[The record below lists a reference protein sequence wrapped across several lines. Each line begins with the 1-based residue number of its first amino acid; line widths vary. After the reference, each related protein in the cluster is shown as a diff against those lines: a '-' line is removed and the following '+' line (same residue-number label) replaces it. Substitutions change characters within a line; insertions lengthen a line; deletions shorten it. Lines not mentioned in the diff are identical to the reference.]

1 MTQSGVIMTFALI
14 SLFMEALMARKSRN
28 YEIDMCNGPLTRK
41 IITYCI
47 PLALSGVLQLL
58 YNAAD
63 IIVVGRFTG
72 PTALAAV
79 GSTGS
84 LINLIVN
91 LLIGL
96 SVGASVCVANFY
108 GAGRVKDVR
117 DTVHTA
123 MLISVV
129 GGVIVGIVGMVFAK
143 TFLGWMG
150 SPDDVIDQ
158 ATLYLRIYFAGM
170 PLTMAYNF
178 AAAIFRALG
187 DTKRPLY
194 YLAVS
199 GIINVI
205 LNLVFVIVF
214 HMGVAG
220 VATATVISQ
229 AVSTTLIISCMMR
242 SHGVIHLDV
251 HELRVHGD
259 KLREIVRVGLPAG
272 LQGTIFSISNVL
284 IQSSINSFG
293 SIAIAGNSASSNL
306 EGFMYTS
313 MNSVYQA
320 ALSFAGQNMGARKYS
335 RLKKVLIN
343 CLCIVTG
350 IGMAMGAIFYLLR
363 YQLLGIYSTDAD
375 VISFGIVRLEIFC
388 LSYFTCGMMDV
399 LVGQMRG
406 MGYSIVP
413 MIVSLVGV
421 CGIRIGWIY
430 TVFRVDHS
438 LFSLYMSYPVSWIMT
453 MAVHFGSFLYVYHK
467 IKQRTDGIPDVPIP
481 KNA

>member
-1 MTQSGVIMTFALI
+1 
-14 SLFMEALMARKSRN
+14 MARKSRN

-47 PLALSGVLQLL
+47 PLALSGILQLL

-108 GAGRVKDVR
+108 GAGREKDVR
-117 DTVHTA
+117 ETVHTA
-123 MLISVV
+123 MLISVI
-129 GGVIVGIVGMVFAK
+129 GGVIVAVVGMVFAK

-178 AAAIFRALG
+178 ASAIFRALG

-199 GIINVI
+199 GLVNVI
-205 LNLVFVIVF
+205 LNLIFVIVF
-214 HMGVAG
+214 KMGVAG
-220 VATATVISQ
+220 VATATVVAQ
-229 AVSTTLIISCMMR
+229 AVSTTLIIMCMIR
-242 SHGVIHLDV
+242 SHSVIHLQRDM
-251 HELRVHGD
+251 LRIHGD
-259 KLREIVRVGLPAG
+259 KLKEIVRVGLPAG

-335 RLKKVLIN
+335 RLKKVLCN
-343 CLCIVTG
+343 CLAIVTG
-350 IGMAMGAIFYLLR
+350 IGIGMGAIMYLFR
-363 YQLLGIYSTDAD
+363 YQLLGIYSSDMD
-375 VISFGIVRLEIFC
+375 VINFGIERLELFC
-388 LSYFTCGMMDV
+388 LTYFTCGAMDV
-399 LVGQMRG
+399 MVGQMRG

-421 CGIRIGWIY
+421 CGIRIVWIF
-430 TVFRVDHS
+430 TVFKASNS
-438 LFSLYMSYPVSWIMT
+438 LLTLYMSYPVSWVVT
-453 MAVHFGSFLYVYHK
+453 LAVHFSTFLYVYRK
-467 IKQRTDGIPDVPIP
+467 VKQRTDGVPDVPTV
-481 KNA
+481 KA

>member
-1 MTQSGVIMTFALI
+1 
-14 SLFMEALMARKSRN
+14 MARKSRN

-47 PLALSGVLQLL
+47 PLALSGILQLL

-63 IIVVGRFTG
+63 IIVVGRFSG

-108 GAGRVKDVR
+108 GAGREKDVR
-117 DTVHTA
+117 ETVHTA
-123 MLISVV
+123 MLISVI
-129 GGVIVGIVGMVFAK
+129 GGVIVAVVGMVFAK

-178 AAAIFRALG
+178 ASAIFRALG

-199 GIINVI
+199 GLVNVI
-205 LNLVFVIVF
+205 LNLIFVIVF
-214 HMGVAG
+214 KMGVAG
-220 VATATVISQ
+220 VATATVVAQ
-229 AVSTTLIISCMMR
+229 AVSTTLIIMCMIR
-242 SHGVIHLDV
+242 SHSVIHLQRDM
-251 HELRVHGD
+251 LRIHGD
-259 KLREIVRVGLPAG
+259 KLKEIVRVGLPAG

-335 RLKKVLIN
+335 RLKKVLCN
-343 CLCIVTG
+343 CLAIVTG
-350 IGMAMGAIFYLLR
+350 IGIGMGAIMYLFR
-363 YQLLGIYSTDAD
+363 YQMLGIYSSDMD
-375 VISFGIVRLEIFC
+375 VINFGIERLELFC
-388 LSYFTCGMMDV
+388 LTYFTCGAMDV
-399 LVGQMRG
+399 MVGQMRG

-421 CGIRIGWIY
+421 CGIRIVWIF
-430 TVFRVDHS
+430 TVFKASNS
-438 LFSLYMSYPVSWIMT
+438 LLTLYMSYPVSWVVT
-453 MAVHFGSFLYVYHK
+453 LAVHFSTFLYVYHK
-467 IKQRTDGIPDVPIP
+467 VKQRTDGVPDVPTV
-481 KNA
+481 KA

>member
-1 MTQSGVIMTFALI
+1 
-14 SLFMEALMARKSRN
+14 MARKSRN

-47 PLALSGVLQLL
+47 PLALSGILQLL

-108 GAGRVKDVR
+108 GAGREKDVR
-117 DTVHTA
+117 ETVHTA
-123 MLISVV
+123 MLISVI
-129 GGVIVGIVGMVFAK
+129 GGVIVAVVGMVFAK

-178 AAAIFRALG
+178 ASAIFRALG

-199 GIINVI
+199 GLVNVI
-205 LNLVFVIVF
+205 LNLIFVIVF
-214 HMGVAG
+214 KMGVAG
-220 VATATVISQ
+220 VATATVVAQ
-229 AVSTTLIISCMMR
+229 AVSTTLIIMCMIR
-242 SHGVIHLDV
+242 SHSVIHLQRDM
-251 HELRVHGD
+251 LRIHGD
-259 KLREIVRVGLPAG
+259 KLKEIVRVGLPAG

-335 RLKKVLIN
+335 RLKKVLCN
-343 CLCIVTG
+343 CLAIVTG
-350 IGMAMGAIFYLLR
+350 IGIGMGAIMYLFR
-363 YQLLGIYSTDAD
+363 YQMLGIYSSDMD
-375 VISFGIVRLEIFC
+375 VINFGIERLELFC
-388 LSYFTCGMMDV
+388 LTYFTCGAMDV
-399 LVGQMRG
+399 MVGQMRG

-421 CGIRIGWIY
+421 CGIRIVWIF
-430 TVFRVDHS
+430 TVFKASNS
-438 LFSLYMSYPVSWIMT
+438 LLTLYMSYPVSWVVT
-453 MAVHFGSFLYVYHK
+453 LAVHFSTFLYVYHK
-467 IKQRTDGIPDVPIP
+467 VKQRTDGVPDVPTV
-481 KNA
+481 KA

>member
-1 MTQSGVIMTFALI
+1 
-14 SLFMEALMARKSRN
+14 MARKSRN

-47 PLALSGVLQLL
+47 PLALSGILQLL

-63 IIVVGRFTG
+63 IIVVGRFSG

-108 GAGRVKDVR
+108 GAGREKDVR
-117 DTVHTA
+117 ETVHTA
-123 MLISVV
+123 MLISVI
-129 GGVIVGIVGMVFAK
+129 GGVIVAVVGMVFAK

-178 AAAIFRALG
+178 ASAIFRALG

-199 GIINVI
+199 GLVNVI
-205 LNLVFVIVF
+205 LNLIFVIVF
-214 HMGVAG
+214 KMGVAG
-220 VATATVISQ
+220 VAIATVVAQ
-229 AVSTTLIISCMMR
+229 AVSTTLIILCMIR
-242 SHGVIHLDV
+242 SHSVIHLQRDM
-251 HELRVHGD
+251 LRIHGD
-259 KLREIVRVGLPAG
+259 KLKEIVRVGLPAG

-335 RLKKVLIN
+335 RLKKVLCN
-343 CLCIVTG
+343 CLAIVTG
-350 IGMAMGAIFYLLR
+350 IGIGMGAIMYLFR
-363 YQLLGIYSTDAD
+363 YQLLGIYSSDMD
-375 VISFGIVRLEIFC
+375 VINFGIERLELFC
-388 LSYFTCGMMDV
+388 LTYFTCGAMDV
-399 LVGQMRG
+399 MVGQMRG

-421 CGIRIGWIY
+421 CGIRIVWIF
-430 TVFRVDHS
+430 TVFKASNS
-438 LFSLYMSYPVSWIMT
+438 LLTLYMSYPVSWGVT
-453 MAVHFGSFLYVYHK
+453 LAVHFSTFLYVYHK
-467 IKQRTDGIPDVPIP
+467 VKQRTDGVPDVPTV
-481 KNA
+481 KA

>member
-1 MTQSGVIMTFALI
+1 
-14 SLFMEALMARKSRN
+14 MARKSRN

-47 PLALSGVLQLL
+47 PLALSGILQLL

-108 GAGRVKDVR
+108 GAGREKDVR
-117 DTVHTA
+117 ETVHTA
-123 MLISVV
+123 MLISVI
-129 GGVIVGIVGMVFAK
+129 GGVIVSVVGMVFAK

-178 AAAIFRALG
+178 ASAIFRALG

-199 GIINVI
+199 GLVNVI
-205 LNLVFVIVF
+205 LNLIFVIVF
-214 HMGVAG
+214 KMGVAG
-220 VATATVISQ
+220 VAIATVVAQ
-229 AVSTTLIISCMMR
+229 AVSTTLIILCMIR
-242 SHGVIHLDV
+242 SHSVIHLQRDM
-251 HELRVHGD
+251 LRIHGD
-259 KLREIVRVGLPAG
+259 KLKEIVRVGLPAG

-335 RLKKVLIN
+335 RLKKVLCN
-343 CLCIVTG
+343 CLAIVTG
-350 IGMAMGAIFYLLR
+350 IGIGMGAIMYLFR
-363 YQLLGIYSTDAD
+363 YQLLGIYSSDMD
-375 VISFGIVRLEIFC
+375 VINFGIERLELFC
-388 LSYFTCGMMDV
+388 LTYFPCGAMDV
-399 LVGQMRG
+399 MVGQMRG

-421 CGIRIGWIY
+421 CGIRIVWIF
-430 TVFRVDHS
+430 TVFKASNS
-438 LFSLYMSYPVSWIMT
+438 LLTLYMSYPVSWVVT
-453 MAVHFGSFLYVYHK
+453 LAVHFSTFLYVYHK
-467 IKQRTDGIPDVPIP
+467 VKQRTDGVPDVPTV
-481 KNA
+481 KA

>member
-1 MTQSGVIMTFALI
+1 
-14 SLFMEALMARKSRN
+14 MARKSRN

-47 PLALSGVLQLL
+47 PLALSGILQLL

-108 GAGRVKDVR
+108 GAGREKDVR
-117 DTVHTA
+117 ETVHTA
-123 MLISVV
+123 MLISVI
-129 GGVIVGIVGMVFAK
+129 GGVIVAAVGMVFAK

-178 AAAIFRALG
+178 ASAIFRALG

-199 GIINVI
+199 GLVNVI
-205 LNLVFVIVF
+205 LNLIFVIVF
-214 HMGVAG
+214 KMGVAG
-220 VATATVISQ
+220 VAIATVVAQ
-229 AVSTTLIISCMMR
+229 AVSTTLIILCMIR
-242 SHGVIHLDV
+242 SHSVIHLQRDM
-251 HELRVHGD
+251 LRIHGD
-259 KLREIVRVGLPAG
+259 KLKEIVRVGLPAG

-335 RLKKVLIN
+335 RLKKVLCN
-343 CLCIVTG
+343 CLAIVTG
-350 IGMAMGAIFYLLR
+350 IGIGMGAIMYLFR
-363 YQLLGIYSTDAD
+363 YQLLGIYSSDMD
-375 VISFGIVRLEIFC
+375 VINFGIERLELFC
-388 LSYFTCGMMDV
+388 LTYFTCGAMDV
-399 LVGQMRG
+399 MVGQMRG

-421 CGIRIGWIY
+421 CGIRIVWIF
-430 TVFRVDHS
+430 TVFKASNS
-438 LFSLYMSYPVSWIMT
+438 LLTLYMSYPVSWVVT
-453 MAVHFGSFLYVYHK
+453 LAVHFGTFLYVYHK
-467 IKQRTDGIPDVPIP
+467 VKQRTDGVPDVPTV
-481 KNA
+481 KA

>member
-1 MTQSGVIMTFALI
+1 
-14 SLFMEALMARKSRN
+14 MARKSRN

-47 PLALSGVLQLL
+47 PLALSGILQLL

-63 IIVVGRFTG
+63 IIVVGRFSG

-108 GAGRVKDVR
+108 GAGREKDVR
-117 DTVHTA
+117 ETVHTA
-123 MLISVV
+123 MLISVI
-129 GGVIVGIVGMVFAK
+129 GGVIVAVVGMVFAK

-178 AAAIFRALG
+178 ASAIFRALG

-199 GIINVI
+199 GLVNVI
-205 LNLVFVIVF
+205 LNLIFVIVF
-214 HMGVAG
+214 KMGVAG
-220 VATATVISQ
+220 VATATVVAQ
-229 AVSTTLIISCMMR
+229 AVSTTLIILCMIR
-242 SHGVIHLDV
+242 SHSVIHLQRDM
-251 HELRVHGD
+251 LRIHGD
-259 KLREIVRVGLPAG
+259 KLKEIVRVGLPAG

-335 RLKKVLIN
+335 RLKKVLCN
-343 CLCIVTG
+343 CLAIVTG
-350 IGMAMGAIFYLLR
+350 IGIGMGAIMYLFR
-363 YQLLGIYSTDAD
+363 YQLLGIYSSDMD
-375 VISFGIVRLEIFC
+375 VINFGIERLELFC
-388 LSYFTCGMMDV
+388 LTYFTCGAMDV
-399 LVGQMRG
+399 MVGQMRG

-421 CGIRIGWIY
+421 CGIRIVWIF
-430 TVFRVDHS
+430 TVFKASNS
-438 LFSLYMSYPVSWIMT
+438 LLTLYMSYPVSWVVT
-453 MAVHFGSFLYVYHK
+453 LAVHFSTFLYVYHK
-467 IKQRTDGIPDVPIP
+467 VKQRTDGVPDVPTV
-481 KNA
+481 KA

>member
-1 MTQSGVIMTFALI
+1 
-14 SLFMEALMARKSRN
+14 MARKSRN

-47 PLALSGVLQLL
+47 PLALSGILQLL

-63 IIVVGRFTG
+63 IIVVGRFSG

-108 GAGRVKDVR
+108 GAGREKDVR
-117 DTVHTA
+117 ETVHTA
-123 MLISVV
+123 MLISVI
-129 GGVIVGIVGMVFAK
+129 GGVIVAVVGMVFAK

-178 AAAIFRALG
+178 ASAIFRALG

-199 GIINVI
+199 GLVNVI
-205 LNLVFVIVF
+205 LNLIFVIVF
-214 HMGVAG
+214 KMGVAG
-220 VATATVISQ
+220 VATATVVAQ
-229 AVSTTLIISCMMR
+229 AVSTTLIILCMIR
-242 SHGVIHLDV
+242 SHSVIHLQRDM
-251 HELRVHGD
+251 LRIHGD
-259 KLREIVRVGLPAG
+259 KLKEIVRVGLPAG

-335 RLKKVLIN
+335 RLKKVLCN
-343 CLCIVTG
+343 CLAIVTG
-350 IGMAMGAIFYLLR
+350 IGIGMGAIMYLFR
-363 YQLLGIYSTDAD
+363 YQMLGIYSSDMD
-375 VISFGIVRLEIFC
+375 VINFGIERLELFC
-388 LSYFTCGMMDV
+388 LTYFTCGAMDV
-399 LVGQMRG
+399 MVGQMRG

-421 CGIRIGWIY
+421 CGIRIVWIF
-430 TVFRVDHS
+430 TVFKASNS
-438 LFSLYMSYPVSWIMT
+438 LLTLYMSYPVSWVVT
-453 MAVHFGSFLYVYHK
+453 LAVHFSTFLYVYHK
-467 IKQRTDGIPDVPIP
+467 VKQRTDGVPDVPTV
-481 KNA
+481 KA

>member
-1 MTQSGVIMTFALI
+1 
-14 SLFMEALMARKSRN
+14 MARKSRN

-47 PLALSGVLQLL
+47 PLALSGILQLL

-63 IIVVGRFTG
+63 IIVVGRFSG

-108 GAGRVKDVR
+108 GAGREKDVR
-117 DTVHTA
+117 ETVHTA
-123 MLISVV
+123 MLISVI
-129 GGVIVGIVGMVFAK
+129 GGVIVAVVGMVFAK

-178 AAAIFRALG
+178 ASAIFRALG

-199 GIINVI
+199 GLVNVI
-205 LNLVFVIVF
+205 LNLIFVIVF
-214 HMGVAG
+214 KMGVAG
-220 VATATVISQ
+220 VATATVVAQ
-229 AVSTTLIISCMMR
+229 AVSTTLIILCMIR
-242 SHGVIHLDV
+242 SHSVIHLQRDM
-251 HELRVHGD
+251 LRIHGD
-259 KLREIVRVGLPAG
+259 KLKEIVRVGLPAG

-335 RLKKVLIN
+335 RLKKVLCN
-343 CLCIVTG
+343 CLAIVTG
-350 IGMAMGAIFYLLR
+350 IGIGMGAITYLFR
-363 YQLLGIYSTDAD
+363 YQLLGIYSSDMD
-375 VISFGIVRLEIFC
+375 VINFGIERLELFC
-388 LSYFTCGMMDV
+388 LTYFTCGAMDV
-399 LVGQMRG
+399 MVGQMRG

-421 CGIRIGWIY
+421 CGIRIVWIF
-430 TVFRVDHS
+430 TVFKASNS
-438 LFSLYMSYPVSWIMT
+438 LLTLYMSYPVSWVVT
-453 MAVHFGSFLYVYHK
+453 LAVHFSTFLYVYHK
-467 IKQRTDGIPDVPIP
+467 VKQRTDGVPDVPTV
-481 KNA
+481 KA

>member
-1 MTQSGVIMTFALI
+1 
-14 SLFMEALMARKSRN
+14 MAIKSKN
-28 YEIDMCNGPLTRK
+28 YEMDMCNGPLMRK
-41 IITYCI
+41 IISYCV
-47 PLALSGVLQLL
+47 PLALSGILQLL

-63 IIVVGRFTG
+63 IIVVGRFSG

-79 GSTGS
+79 GSTGA

-96 SVGASVCVANFY
+96 SVGASVCVANDY
-108 GAGRVKDVR
+108 GAGKLSDVR
-117 DTVHTA
+117 ETVHTA

-129 GGVIVGIVGMVFAK
+129 GGVLVSVVGIVFAR

-170 PLTMAYNF
+170 PLNMAYNF
-178 AAAIFRALG
+178 AAAILRALG
-187 DTKRPLY
+187 DTRRPLY
-194 YLAVS
+194 YLTISGAV
-199 GIINVI
+199 NVL

-220 VATATVISQ
+220 VATATVASQ
-229 AVSTTLIISCMMR
+229 LVSTALIVTCMIR
-242 SHGVIHLDV
+242 SHGAIHLEPR
-251 HELRVHGD
+251 ELRVHGD
-259 KLREIVRVGLPAG
+259 KLLRIVRVGLPAG

-306 EGFMYTS
+306 EGFMYTA

-320 ALSFAGQNMGARKYS
+320 ALSFAGQNMGARKYT
-335 RLKKVLIN
+335 RLKKVLTS
-343 CLCIVTG
+343 CLLIVTV
-350 IGMAMGAIFYLLR
+350 IGMGMGLIVYLLR
-363 YQLLGIYSTDAD
+363 YPLLGVYSTEPD
-375 VISFGIVRLEIFC
+375 VVSYGIVRLELFC
-388 LSYFTCGMMDV
+388 LTYFTCGMMDV

-406 MGYSIVP
+406 MGYSVMP

-430 TVFRVDHS
+430 TIFQYEHT
-438 LFSLYMSYPVSWIMT
+438 LMSLYLSYPVSWVST
-453 MAVHFGSFLYVYHK
+453 GAVHFASFLYVYSK
-467 IKQRTDGIPDVPIP
+467 IKRRTDGVPDL
-481 KNA
+481 AQ

>member
-1 MTQSGVIMTFALI
+1 
-14 SLFMEALMARKSRN
+14 MARKSRN

-47 PLALSGVLQLL
+47 PLALSGILQLL

-108 GAGRVKDVR
+108 GAGREKDVR
-117 DTVHTA
+117 ETVHTA
-123 MLISVV
+123 MLISVI
-129 GGVIVGIVGMVFAK
+129 GGVIVSVVGMVFAK

-178 AAAIFRALG
+178 ASAIFRALG

-199 GIINVI
+199 GLVNVI
-205 LNLVFVIVF
+205 LNLIFVIVF
-214 HMGVAG
+214 KMGVAG
-220 VATATVISQ
+220 VAIATVVAQ
-229 AVSTTLIISCMMR
+229 AVSTTLIIMCMIR
-242 SHGVIHLDV
+242 SHSVIHLQRDM
-251 HELRVHGD
+251 LRIHGD
-259 KLREIVRVGLPAG
+259 KLKEIVRVGLPAG

-335 RLKKVLIN
+335 RLKKVLCN
-343 CLCIVTG
+343 CLAIVTG
-350 IGMAMGAIFYLLR
+350 IGIGMGAIMYLFR
-363 YQLLGIYSTDAD
+363 YQLLGIYSSDMD
-375 VISFGIVRLEIFC
+375 VINFGIERLELFC
-388 LSYFTCGMMDV
+388 LTYFTCGAMDV
-399 LVGQMRG
+399 MVGQMRG

-421 CGIRIGWIY
+421 CGIRIVWIF
-430 TVFRVDHS
+430 TVFKASNS
-438 LFSLYMSYPVSWIMT
+438 LLTLYMSYPVSWVVT
-453 MAVHFGSFLYVYHK
+453 LAVHFGTFLYVYRK
-467 IKQRTDGIPDVPIP
+467 VKQRTDGVPDVPTV
-481 KNA
+481 KA

>member
-1 MTQSGVIMTFALI
+1 
-14 SLFMEALMARKSRN
+14 MARKSRN

-47 PLALSGVLQLL
+47 PLALSGILQLL

-108 GAGRVKDVR
+108 GAGREKDVR
-117 DTVHTA
+117 ETVHTA
-123 MLISVV
+123 MLISVI
-129 GGVIVGIVGMVFAK
+129 GGVIVAAVGMVFAK

-178 AAAIFRALG
+178 ASAIFRALG

-199 GIINVI
+199 GLVNVI
-205 LNLVFVIVF
+205 LNLIFVIVF
-214 HMGVAG
+214 KMGVAG
-220 VATATVISQ
+220 VATATVVAQ
-229 AVSTTLIISCMMR
+229 AVSTTLIIMCMIR
-242 SHGVIHLDV
+242 SHSVIHLQRDM
-251 HELRVHGD
+251 LRIHGD
-259 KLREIVRVGLPAG
+259 KLKEIVRVGLPAG

-335 RLKKVLIN
+335 RLKKVLCN
-343 CLCIVTG
+343 CLAIVTG
-350 IGMAMGAIFYLLR
+350 IGIGMGAIMYLFR
-363 YQLLGIYSTDAD
+363 YQMLGIYSSDMD
-375 VISFGIVRLEIFC
+375 VINFGIERLELFC
-388 LSYFTCGMMDV
+388 LTYFTCGAMDV
-399 LVGQMRG
+399 MVGQMRG

-421 CGIRIGWIY
+421 CGIRIVWIF
-430 TVFRVDHS
+430 TVFKASNS
-438 LFSLYMSYPVSWIMT
+438 LLTLYMSYPVSWVVT
-453 MAVHFGSFLYVYHK
+453 LAVHFSTFLYVYHK
-467 IKQRTDGIPDVPIP
+467 VKQRTDGVPDVPTV
-481 KNA
+481 KA

>member
-1 MTQSGVIMTFALI
+1 
-14 SLFMEALMARKSRN
+14 MARKSRN

-47 PLALSGVLQLL
+47 PLALSGILQLL

-108 GAGRVKDVR
+108 GAGREKDVR
-117 DTVHTA
+117 ETVHTA
-123 MLISVV
+123 MLISVI
-129 GGVIVGIVGMVFAK
+129 GGVIVAVVGMVFAK

-178 AAAIFRALG
+178 ASAIFRALG

-199 GIINVI
+199 GLVNVI
-205 LNLVFVIVF
+205 LNLIFVIVF
-214 HMGVAG
+214 KMGVAG
-220 VATATVISQ
+220 VAIATVVAQ
-229 AVSTTLIISCMMR
+229 AVSTTLIILCMIR
-242 SHGVIHLDV
+242 SHSVIHLQRDM
-251 HELRVHGD
+251 LRIHGD
-259 KLREIVRVGLPAG
+259 KLKEIVRVGLPAG

-335 RLKKVLIN
+335 RLKKVLCN
-343 CLCIVTG
+343 CLAIVTG
-350 IGMAMGAIFYLLR
+350 IGIGMGAIMYLFR
-363 YQLLGIYSTDAD
+363 YQLLGIYSSDMD
-375 VISFGIVRLEIFC
+375 VINFGIERLELFC
-388 LSYFTCGMMDV
+388 LTYFTCGAMDV
-399 LVGQMRG
+399 MVGQMRG

-421 CGIRIGWIY
+421 CGIRIVWIF
-430 TVFRVDHS
+430 TVFKASNS
-438 LFSLYMSYPVSWIMT
+438 LLTLYMSYPVSWVVT
-453 MAVHFGSFLYVYHK
+453 LAVHFGTFLYVYHK
-467 IKQRTDGIPDVPIP
+467 VKQRTDGVPDVPTV
-481 KNA
+481 KA

>member
-1 MTQSGVIMTFALI
+1 
-14 SLFMEALMARKSRN
+14 MARKSRN

-47 PLALSGVLQLL
+47 PLALSGILQLL

-63 IIVVGRFTG
+63 ILVVGRFTG

-108 GAGRVKDVR
+108 GAGREKDVR
-117 DTVHTA
+117 ETVHTA
-123 MLISVV
+123 MLISVI
-129 GGVIVGIVGMVFAK
+129 GGVIVSVVGMVFAK

-178 AAAIFRALG
+178 ASAIFRALG

-199 GIINVI
+199 GLVNVI
-205 LNLVFVIVF
+205 LNLIFVIVF
-214 HMGVAG
+214 KMGVAG
-220 VATATVISQ
+220 VAIATVVAQ
-229 AVSTTLIISCMMR
+229 AVSTTLIILCMIR
-242 SHGVIHLDV
+242 SHSVIHLQRDM
-251 HELRVHGD
+251 LRIHGD
-259 KLREIVRVGLPAG
+259 KLKEIVRVGLPAG

-335 RLKKVLIN
+335 RLKKVLCN
-343 CLCIVTG
+343 CLAIVTG
-350 IGMAMGAIFYLLR
+350 IGIGMGAIMYLFR
-363 YQLLGIYSTDAD
+363 YQLLGIYSSDMD
-375 VISFGIVRLEIFC
+375 VINFGIERLELFC
-388 LSYFTCGMMDV
+388 LTYFTCGAMDV
-399 LVGQMRG
+399 MVGQMRG

-421 CGIRIGWIY
+421 CGIRIVWIF
-430 TVFRVDHS
+430 TVFKASNS
-438 LFSLYMSYPVSWIMT
+438 LLTLYMSYPVSWVVT
-453 MAVHFGSFLYVYHK
+453 LAVHFSTFLYVYHK
-467 IKQRTDGIPDVPIP
+467 VKQRTDGVPDVPTV
-481 KNA
+481 KA

>member
-1 MTQSGVIMTFALI
+1 
-14 SLFMEALMARKSRN
+14 MARKSRN

-47 PLALSGVLQLL
+47 PLALSGILQLL

-63 IIVVGRFTG
+63 IIVVGRFSG

-108 GAGRVKDVR
+108 GAGREKDVR
-117 DTVHTA
+117 ETVHTA
-123 MLISVV
+123 MLISVI
-129 GGVIVGIVGMVFAK
+129 GGVIVAVVGMVFAK

-178 AAAIFRALG
+178 ASAIFRALG

-199 GIINVI
+199 GLVNVI
-205 LNLVFVIVF
+205 LNLIFVIVF
-214 HMGVAG
+214 KMGVAG
-220 VATATVISQ
+220 VAIATVVAQ
-229 AVSTTLIISCMMR
+229 AVSTTLIIMCMIR
-242 SHGVIHLDV
+242 SHSVIHLQRDM
-251 HELRVHGD
+251 LRIHGD
-259 KLREIVRVGLPAG
+259 KLKEIVRVGLPAG

-335 RLKKVLIN
+335 RLKKVLCN
-343 CLCIVTG
+343 CLAIVTG
-350 IGMAMGAIFYLLR
+350 IGIGMGAIMYLFR
-363 YQLLGIYSTDAD
+363 YQLLGIYSSDMD
-375 VISFGIVRLEIFC
+375 VINFGIERLELFC
-388 LSYFTCGMMDV
+388 LTYFTCGAMDV
-399 LVGQMRG
+399 MVGQMRG

-421 CGIRIGWIY
+421 CGIRIVWIF
-430 TVFRVDHS
+430 TVFKASNS
-438 LFSLYMSYPVSWIMT
+438 LLTLYMSYPVSWVVT
-453 MAVHFGSFLYVYHK
+453 LAVHFSTFLYVYHK
-467 IKQRTDGIPDVPIP
+467 VKQRTDGVPDVPTV
-481 KNA
+481 KA

>member
-1 MTQSGVIMTFALI
+1 
-14 SLFMEALMARKSRN
+14 MARKSRN

-47 PLALSGVLQLL
+47 PLALSGILQLL

-108 GAGRVKDVR
+108 GAGREKDVR
-117 DTVHTA
+117 ETVHTA
-123 MLISVV
+123 MLISVI
-129 GGVIVGIVGMVFAK
+129 GGVIVAAVGMVFAK

-178 AAAIFRALG
+178 ASAIFRALG

-199 GIINVI
+199 GLVNVI
-205 LNLVFVIVF
+205 LNLIFVIVF
-214 HMGVAG
+214 KMGVAG
-220 VATATVISQ
+220 VATATVVAQ
-229 AVSTTLIISCMMR
+229 AVSTTLIIMCMIR
-242 SHGVIHLDV
+242 SHSVIHLQRDM
-251 HELRVHGD
+251 LRIHGD
-259 KLREIVRVGLPAG
+259 KLKEIVRVGLPAG

-335 RLKKVLIN
+335 RLKKVLCN
-343 CLCIVTG
+343 CLAIVTG
-350 IGMAMGAIFYLLR
+350 IGIGMGAIMYLFR
-363 YQLLGIYSTDAD
+363 YQLLGIYSSDMD
-375 VISFGIVRLEIFC
+375 VINFGIERLELFC
-388 LSYFTCGMMDV
+388 LTYFTCGAMDV
-399 LVGQMRG
+399 MVGQMRG

-421 CGIRIGWIY
+421 CGIRIVWIF
-430 TVFRVDHS
+430 TVFKASNS
-438 LFSLYMSYPVSWIMT
+438 LLTLYMSYPVSWVVT
-453 MAVHFGSFLYVYHK
+453 LAVHFSTFLYVYHK
-467 IKQRTDGIPDVPIP
+467 VKQRTDGVPDVPTV
-481 KNA
+481 KA

>member
-1 MTQSGVIMTFALI
+1 
-14 SLFMEALMARKSRN
+14 MARKSRN

-47 PLALSGVLQLL
+47 PLALSGILQLL

-108 GAGRVKDVR
+108 GAGRENDVR
-117 DTVHTA
+117 ETVHTA
-123 MLISVV
+123 MLISVI
-129 GGVIVGIVGMVFAK
+129 GGVIVAVVGMVFAK

-178 AAAIFRALG
+178 ASAIFRALG

-199 GIINVI
+199 GLVNVI
-205 LNLVFVIVF
+205 LNLIFVIVF
-214 HMGVAG
+214 KMGVAG
-220 VATATVISQ
+220 VATATVVAQ
-229 AVSTTLIISCMMR
+229 AVSTTLIILCMIR
-242 SHGVIHLDV
+242 SHSVIHLQRDM
-251 HELRVHGD
+251 LRIHGD
-259 KLREIVRVGLPAG
+259 KLKEIVRVGLPAG

-335 RLKKVLIN
+335 RLKKVLCN
-343 CLCIVTG
+343 CLAIVTG
-350 IGMAMGAIFYLLR
+350 IGIGMGAIMYLFR
-363 YQLLGIYSTDAD
+363 YQLLGIYSSDMD
-375 VISFGIVRLEIFC
+375 VINFGIERLELFC
-388 LSYFTCGMMDV
+388 LTYFTCGAMDV
-399 LVGQMRG
+399 MVGQMRG

-421 CGIRIGWIY
+421 CGIRIVWIF
-430 TVFRVDHS
+430 TVFKASNS
-438 LFSLYMSYPVSWIMT
+438 LLTLYMSYPVSWVVT
-453 MAVHFGSFLYVYHK
+453 LAVHFSTFLYVYRK
-467 IKQRTDGIPDVPIP
+467 VKQRTDGVPDVPTV
-481 KNA
+481 KA

>member
-1 MTQSGVIMTFALI
+1 
-14 SLFMEALMARKSRN
+14 MARKSRN

-47 PLALSGVLQLL
+47 PLALSGILQLL

-63 IIVVGRFTG
+63 IIVVGRFSG

-108 GAGRVKDVR
+108 GAGREKDVR
-117 DTVHTA
+117 ETVHTA
-123 MLISVV
+123 MLISVI
-129 GGVIVGIVGMVFAK
+129 GGVIVAVVGMVFAK

-178 AAAIFRALG
+178 ASAIFRALG

-199 GIINVI
+199 GLVNVI
-205 LNLVFVIVF
+205 LNLIFVIVF
-214 HMGVAG
+214 KMGVAG
-220 VATATVISQ
+220 VATATVVAQ
-229 AVSTTLIISCMMR
+229 AVSTTLIILCMIR
-242 SHGVIHLDV
+242 SHSVIHLQRDM
-251 HELRVHGD
+251 LRIHGD
-259 KLREIVRVGLPAG
+259 KLKEIVRVGLPAG

-335 RLKKVLIN
+335 RLKKVLCN
-343 CLCIVTG
+343 CLAIVTG
-350 IGMAMGAIFYLLR
+350 IGIGMGAIMYLFR
-363 YQLLGIYSTDAD
+363 YQLLGIYSSDMD
-375 VISFGIVRLEIFC
+375 VINFGIERLELFC
-388 LSYFTCGMMDV
+388 LTYFTCGAMDV
-399 LVGQMRG
+399 MVGQMRG

-421 CGIRIGWIY
+421 CGIRIVWIF
-430 TVFRVDHS
+430 TVFKASNS
-438 LFSLYMSYPVSWIMT
+438 LLTLYMSYPVSWVVT
-453 MAVHFGSFLYVYHK
+453 LAVHFGTFLYVYRK
-467 IKQRTDGIPDVPIP
+467 VKQRTDGVPDVPTV
-481 KNA
+481 KA

>member
-1 MTQSGVIMTFALI
+1 
-14 SLFMEALMARKSRN
+14 MARKSRN

-47 PLALSGVLQLL
+47 PLALSGILQLL

-63 IIVVGRFTG
+63 IIVVGRFSG

-108 GAGRVKDVR
+108 GAGREKDVR
-117 DTVHTA
+117 ETVHTA
-123 MLISVV
+123 MLISVI
-129 GGVIVGIVGMVFAK
+129 GGVIVTVVGMVFAK

-178 AAAIFRALG
+178 ASAIFRALG

-199 GIINVI
+199 GLVNVI
-205 LNLVFVIVF
+205 LNLIFVIVF
-214 HMGVAG
+214 KMGVAG
-220 VATATVISQ
+220 VATATVVAQ
-229 AVSTTLIISCMMR
+229 AVSTTLIIMCMIR
-242 SHGVIHLDV
+242 SHSVIHLQRDM
-251 HELRVHGD
+251 LRIHGD
-259 KLREIVRVGLPAG
+259 KLKEIVRVGLPAG

-335 RLKKVLIN
+335 RLKKVLCN
-343 CLCIVTG
+343 CLAIVTG
-350 IGMAMGAIFYLLR
+350 IGIGMGAIMYLFR
-363 YQLLGIYSTDAD
+363 YQLLGIYSSDMD
-375 VISFGIVRLEIFC
+375 VINFGIERLELFC
-388 LSYFTCGMMDV
+388 LTYFTCGAMDV
-399 LVGQMRG
+399 MVGQMRG

-421 CGIRIGWIY
+421 CGIRIVWIF
-430 TVFRVDHS
+430 TVFKASNS
-438 LFSLYMSYPVSWIMT
+438 LLTLYMSYPVSWVVT
-453 MAVHFGSFLYVYHK
+453 LAVHFSTFLYVYHK
-467 IKQRTDGIPDVPIP
+467 VKQRTDGVPDVPTV
-481 KNA
+481 KA

>member
-1 MTQSGVIMTFALI
+1 
-14 SLFMEALMARKSRN
+14 MARKSRN

-47 PLALSGVLQLL
+47 PLALSGILQLL

-63 IIVVGRFTG
+63 IIVVGRFSG

-108 GAGRVKDVR
+108 GAGREKDVR
-117 DTVHTA
+117 ETVHTA
-123 MLISVV
+123 MLISVI
-129 GGVIVGIVGMVFAK
+129 GGVIVSVVGMVFAK

-178 AAAIFRALG
+178 ASAIFRALG

-199 GIINVI
+199 GLVNVI
-205 LNLVFVIVF
+205 LNLIFVIVF
-214 HMGVAG
+214 KMGVAG
-220 VATATVISQ
+220 VAIATVVAQ
-229 AVSTTLIISCMMR
+229 AVSTTLIILCMIR
-242 SHGVIHLDV
+242 SHSVIHLQRDM
-251 HELRVHGD
+251 LRIHGD
-259 KLREIVRVGLPAG
+259 KLKEIVRVGLPAG

-335 RLKKVLIN
+335 RLKKVLCN
-343 CLCIVTG
+343 CLAIVTG
-350 IGMAMGAIFYLLR
+350 IGIGMGAIMYLFR
-363 YQLLGIYSTDAD
+363 YQLLGIYSSDMD
-375 VISFGIVRLEIFC
+375 VINFGIERLELFC
-388 LSYFTCGMMDV
+388 LTYFTCGAMDV
-399 LVGQMRG
+399 MVGQMRG

-421 CGIRIGWIY
+421 CGIRIVWIF
-430 TVFRVDHS
+430 TVFKASNS
-438 LFSLYMSYPVSWIMT
+438 LLTLYMSYPVSWVVT
-453 MAVHFGSFLYVYHK
+453 LAVHFSTFLYVYRK
-467 IKQRTDGIPDVPIP
+467 VKQRTDGVPDVPIV
-481 KNA
+481 KA

>member
-1 MTQSGVIMTFALI
+1 
-14 SLFMEALMARKSRN
+14 MARKSRN

-47 PLALSGVLQLL
+47 PLALSGILQLL

-63 IIVVGRFTG
+63 IIVVGRFSG

-108 GAGRVKDVR
+108 GAGREKDVR
-117 DTVHTA
+117 ETVHTA
-123 MLISVV
+123 MLISVI
-129 GGVIVGIVGMVFAK
+129 GGVIVAAVGMVFAK

-178 AAAIFRALG
+178 ASAIFRALG

-199 GIINVI
+199 GLVNVI
-205 LNLVFVIVF
+205 LNLIFVIVF
-214 HMGVAG
+214 KMGVAG
-220 VATATVISQ
+220 VATATVVAQ
-229 AVSTTLIISCMMR
+229 AVSTTLIILCMIR
-242 SHGVIHLDV
+242 SHSVIHLQRDM
-251 HELRVHGD
+251 LRIHGD
-259 KLREIVRVGLPAG
+259 KLKEIVRVGLPAG

-335 RLKKVLIN
+335 RLKKVLCN
-343 CLCIVTG
+343 CLAIVTG
-350 IGMAMGAIFYLLR
+350 IGIGMGAIMYLFR
-363 YQLLGIYSTDAD
+363 YQLLGIYSSDMD
-375 VISFGIVRLEIFC
+375 VINFGIERLELFC
-388 LSYFTCGMMDV
+388 LTYFTCGAMDV
-399 LVGQMRG
+399 MVGQMRG

-421 CGIRIGWIY
+421 CGIRIVWIF
-430 TVFRVDHS
+430 TVFKASNS
-438 LFSLYMSYPVSWIMT
+438 LLTLYMSYPVSWVVT
-453 MAVHFGSFLYVYHK
+453 LAVHFSTFLYVYRK
-467 IKQRTDGIPDVPIP
+467 VKQRTDGVPDVPTV
-481 KNA
+481 KA

>member
-1 MTQSGVIMTFALI
+1 
-14 SLFMEALMARKSRN
+14 MARKSRN

-47 PLALSGVLQLL
+47 PLALSGILQLL

-63 IIVVGRFTG
+63 IIVVGRFSG

-108 GAGRVKDVR
+108 GAGREKDVR
-117 DTVHTA
+117 ETVHTA
-123 MLISVV
+123 MLISVI
-129 GGVIVGIVGMVFAK
+129 GGVIVAVVGMVFAK

-178 AAAIFRALG
+178 ASAIFRALG

-199 GIINVI
+199 GLVNVI
-205 LNLVFVIVF
+205 LNLIFVIVF
-214 HMGVAG
+214 KMGVAG
-220 VATATVISQ
+220 VATATVVAQ
-229 AVSTTLIISCMMR
+229 AVSTTLIILCMIR
-242 SHGVIHLDV
+242 SHSVIHLQRDM
-251 HELRVHGD
+251 LRIHGD
-259 KLREIVRVGLPAG
+259 KLKEIVRVGLPAG

-335 RLKKVLIN
+335 RLKKVLCN
-343 CLCIVTG
+343 CLAIVTG
-350 IGMAMGAIFYLLR
+350 IGIGMGAIMYLFR
-363 YQLLGIYSTDAD
+363 YQLLGIYSSDMD
-375 VISFGIVRLEIFC
+375 VINFGIERLELFC
-388 LSYFTCGMMDV
+388 LTYFTCGAMDV
-399 LVGQMRG
+399 MVGQMRG

-421 CGIRIGWIY
+421 CGIRIVWIF
-430 TVFRVDHS
+430 TVFKASNS
-438 LFSLYMSYPVSWIMT
+438 LLTLYMSYPVSWVVT
-453 MAVHFGSFLYVYHK
+453 LAVHFSTFLYVYRK
-467 IKQRTDGIPDVPIP
+467 VKQRTDGVPDVPTV
-481 KNA
+481 KA

>member
-1 MTQSGVIMTFALI
+1 
-14 SLFMEALMARKSRN
+14 MARKSRN

-47 PLALSGVLQLL
+47 PLALSGILQLL

-63 IIVVGRFTG
+63 IIVVGRFSG

-108 GAGRVKDVR
+108 GAGREKDVR
-117 DTVHTA
+117 ETVHTA
-123 MLISVV
+123 MLISVI
-129 GGVIVGIVGMVFAK
+129 GGVIVSVVGMVFAK

-178 AAAIFRALG
+178 ASAIFRALG

-199 GIINVI
+199 GLVNVI
-205 LNLVFVIVF
+205 LNLIFVIVF
-214 HMGVAG
+214 KMGVAG
-220 VATATVISQ
+220 VAIATVVAQ
-229 AVSTTLIISCMMR
+229 AVSTTLIILCMIR
-242 SHGVIHLDV
+242 SHSVIHLQRDM
-251 HELRVHGD
+251 LRIHGD
-259 KLREIVRVGLPAG
+259 KLKEIVRVGLPAG

-335 RLKKVLIN
+335 RLKKVLCN
-343 CLCIVTG
+343 CLAIVTG
-350 IGMAMGAIFYLLR
+350 IGIGMGAIMYLFR
-363 YQLLGIYSTDAD
+363 YQMLGIYSSDMD
-375 VISFGIVRLEIFC
+375 VINFGIERLELFC
-388 LSYFTCGMMDV
+388 LTYFTCGAMDV
-399 LVGQMRG
+399 MVGQMRG

-421 CGIRIGWIY
+421 CGIRIVWIF
-430 TVFRVDHS
+430 TVFKASNS
-438 LFSLYMSYPVSWIMT
+438 LLTLYMSYPVSWVVT
-453 MAVHFGSFLYVYHK
+453 LAVHFSTFLYVYHK
-467 IKQRTDGIPDVPIP
+467 VKQRTDGVPDVPTV
-481 KNA
+481 KA

>member
-1 MTQSGVIMTFALI
+1 
-14 SLFMEALMARKSRN
+14 
-28 YEIDMCNGPLTRK
+28 MCNGPLTRK

-47 PLALSGVLQLL
+47 PLALSGILQLL

-63 IIVVGRFTG
+63 IIVVGRFSG

-108 GAGRVKDVR
+108 GAGREKDVR
-117 DTVHTA
+117 ETVHTA
-123 MLISVV
+123 MLISVI
-129 GGVIVGIVGMVFAK
+129 GGVIVAVVGMVFAK

-178 AAAIFRALG
+178 ASAIFRALG

-199 GIINVI
+199 GLVNVI
-205 LNLVFVIVF
+205 LNLIFVIVF
-214 HMGVAG
+214 KMGVAG
-220 VATATVISQ
+220 VATATVVAQ
-229 AVSTTLIISCMMR
+229 AVSTTLIIMCMIR
-242 SHGVIHLDV
+242 SHSVIHLQRDM
-251 HELRVHGD
+251 LRIHGD
-259 KLREIVRVGLPAG
+259 KLKEIVRVGLPAG

-335 RLKKVLIN
+335 RLKKVLCN
-343 CLCIVTG
+343 CLAIVTG
-350 IGMAMGAIFYLLR
+350 IGIGMGAITYLFR
-363 YQLLGIYSTDAD
+363 YQLLGIYSSDMD
-375 VISFGIVRLEIFC
+375 VINFGIERLELFC
-388 LSYFTCGMMDV
+388 LTYFTCGAMDV
-399 LVGQMRG
+399 MVGQMRG

-421 CGIRIGWIY
+421 CGIRIVWIF
-430 TVFRVDHS
+430 TVFKASNS
-438 LFSLYMSYPVSWIMT
+438 LLTLYMSYPVSWVVT
-453 MAVHFGSFLYVYHK
+453 LAVHFSTFLYVYHK
-467 IKQRTDGIPDVPIP
+467 VKQRTDGVPDVPTV
-481 KNA
+481 KA

>member
-1 MTQSGVIMTFALI
+1 
-14 SLFMEALMARKSRN
+14 MARKSRN

-47 PLALSGVLQLL
+47 PLALSGILQLL

-108 GAGRVKDVR
+108 GAGREKDVR
-117 DTVHTA
+117 ETVHTA
-123 MLISVV
+123 MLISVI
-129 GGVIVGIVGMVFAK
+129 GGVIVAAVGMVFAK

-178 AAAIFRALG
+178 ASAIFRALG

-199 GIINVI
+199 GLVNVI
-205 LNLVFVIVF
+205 LNLIFVIVF
-214 HMGVAG
+214 KMGVAG
-220 VATATVISQ
+220 VAIATVVAQ
-229 AVSTTLIISCMMR
+229 AVSTTLIILCMIR
-242 SHGVIHLDV
+242 SHSVIHLQRDML
-251 HELRVHGD
+251 HIHGD
-259 KLREIVRVGLPAG
+259 KLKEIVRVGLPAG

-335 RLKKVLIN
+335 RLKKVLCN
-343 CLCIVTG
+343 CLAIVTG
-350 IGMAMGAIFYLLR
+350 IGIGMGAIMYLFR
-363 YQLLGIYSTDAD
+363 YQLLGIYSSDMD
-375 VISFGIVRLEIFC
+375 VINFGIERLELFC
-388 LSYFTCGMMDV
+388 LTYFTCGAMDV
-399 LVGQMRG
+399 MVGQMRG

-421 CGIRIGWIY
+421 CGIRIVWIF
-430 TVFRVDHS
+430 TVFKASNS
-438 LFSLYMSYPVSWIMT
+438 LLTLYMSYPVSWVVT
-453 MAVHFGSFLYVYHK
+453 LAVHFSTFLYVYHK
-467 IKQRTDGIPDVPIP
+467 VKQRTDGVPDVPTV
-481 KNA
+481 KA

>member
-1 MTQSGVIMTFALI
+1 
-14 SLFMEALMARKSRN
+14 MARKSRN

-47 PLALSGVLQLL
+47 PLALSGILQLL

-108 GAGRVKDVR
+108 GAGREKDVR
-117 DTVHTA
+117 ETVHTA
-123 MLISVV
+123 MLISVI
-129 GGVIVGIVGMVFAK
+129 GGVIVAVVGMVFAK

-178 AAAIFRALG
+178 ASAIFRALG

-199 GIINVI
+199 GLVNVI
-205 LNLVFVIVF
+205 LNLIFVIVF
-214 HMGVAG
+214 KMGVAG
-220 VATATVISQ
+220 VAIATVVAQ
-229 AVSTTLIISCMMR
+229 AVSTTLIILCMIR
-242 SHGVIHLDV
+242 SHSVIHLQRDM
-251 HELRVHGD
+251 LRIHGD
-259 KLREIVRVGLPAG
+259 KLKEIVRVGLPAG

-335 RLKKVLIN
+335 RLKKVLCN
-343 CLCIVTG
+343 CLAIVTG
-350 IGMAMGAIFYLLR
+350 IGIGMGAIMYLFR
-363 YQLLGIYSTDAD
+363 YQMLGIYSSDMD
-375 VISFGIVRLEIFC
+375 VINFGIERLELFC
-388 LSYFTCGMMDV
+388 LTYFTCGAMDV
-399 LVGQMRG
+399 MVGQMRG

-421 CGIRIGWIY
+421 CGIRIVWIF
-430 TVFRVDHS
+430 TVFKASNS
-438 LFSLYMSYPVSWIMT
+438 LLTLYMSYPVSWVVT
-453 MAVHFGSFLYVYHK
+453 LAVHFSTFLYVYHK
-467 IKQRTDGIPDVPIP
+467 VKQRTDGVPDVPTV
-481 KNA
+481 KA

>member
-1 MTQSGVIMTFALI
+1 
-14 SLFMEALMARKSRN
+14 MARKSRN

-47 PLALSGVLQLL
+47 PLALSGILQLL

-63 IIVVGRFTG
+63 IIVVGRFSG

-108 GAGRVKDVR
+108 GAGREKDVR
-117 DTVHTA
+117 ETVHTA
-123 MLISVV
+123 MLISVI
-129 GGVIVGIVGMVFAK
+129 GGVIVAIVGMVFAK

-178 AAAIFRALG
+178 ASAIFRALG

-199 GIINVI
+199 GLVNVI
-205 LNLVFVIVF
+205 LNLIFVIVF
-214 HMGVAG
+214 KMGVAG
-220 VATATVISQ
+220 VATATVVAQ
-229 AVSTTLIISCMMR
+229 AVSTTLIILCMIR
-242 SHGVIHLDV
+242 SHSVIHLQRDM
-251 HELRVHGD
+251 LRIHGD
-259 KLREIVRVGLPAG
+259 KLKEIVRVGLPAG

-335 RLKKVLIN
+335 RLKKVLCN
-343 CLCIVTG
+343 CLAIVTG
-350 IGMAMGAIFYLLR
+350 IGIGMGAIMYLFR
-363 YQLLGIYSTDAD
+363 YQLLGIYSSDMD
-375 VISFGIVRLEIFC
+375 VINFGIERLELFC
-388 LSYFTCGMMDV
+388 LTYFTCGAMDV
-399 LVGQMRG
+399 MVGQMRG

-421 CGIRIGWIY
+421 CGIRIVWIF
-430 TVFRVDHS
+430 TVFKASNS
-438 LFSLYMSYPVSWIMT
+438 LLTLYMSYPVSWVVT
-453 MAVHFGSFLYVYHK
+453 LAVHFSTFLYVYRK
-467 IKQRTDGIPDVPIP
+467 VKQRTDGVPDVPTV
-481 KNA
+481 KA

>member
-1 MTQSGVIMTFALI
+1 
-14 SLFMEALMARKSRN
+14 MARKSRN

-47 PLALSGVLQLL
+47 PLALSGILQLL

-108 GAGRVKDVR
+108 GAGREKDVR
-117 DTVHTA
+117 ETVHTA
-123 MLISVV
+123 MLISVI
-129 GGVIVGIVGMVFAK
+129 GGVIVAVVGMVFAK

-178 AAAIFRALG
+178 ASAIFRALG

-199 GIINVI
+199 GLVNVI
-205 LNLVFVIVF
+205 LNLIFVIVF
-214 HMGVAG
+214 KMGVAG
-220 VATATVISQ
+220 VATATVVAQ
-229 AVSTTLIISCMMR
+229 AVSTTLIILCMIR
-242 SHGVIHLDV
+242 SHSVIHLQRDM
-251 HELRVHGD
+251 LRIHGD
-259 KLREIVRVGLPAG
+259 KLKEIVRVGLPAG

-335 RLKKVLIN
+335 RLKKVLCN
-343 CLCIVTG
+343 CLAIVTG
-350 IGMAMGAIFYLLR
+350 IGIGMGAITYLFR
-363 YQLLGIYSTDAD
+363 YQLLGIYSSDMD
-375 VISFGIVRLEIFC
+375 VINFGIERLELFC
-388 LSYFTCGMMDV
+388 LTYFTCGAMDV
-399 LVGQMRG
+399 MVGQMRG

-421 CGIRIGWIY
+421 CGIRIVWIF
-430 TVFRVDHS
+430 TVFKASNS
-438 LFSLYMSYPVSWIMT
+438 LLTLYMSYPVSWVVT
-453 MAVHFGSFLYVYHK
+453 LAVHFSTFLYVYHK
-467 IKQRTDGIPDVPIP
+467 VKQRTDGVPDVPTV
-481 KNA
+481 KA

>member
-1 MTQSGVIMTFALI
+1 
-14 SLFMEALMARKSRN
+14 MARKSRN
-28 YEIDMCNGPLTRK
+28 YEIDMCSGPLTRK

-47 PLALSGVLQLL
+47 PLALSGILQLL

-63 IIVVGRFTG
+63 IIVVGRFSG

-108 GAGRVKDVR
+108 GAGREKDVR
-117 DTVHTA
+117 ETVHTA
-123 MLISVV
+123 MLISVI
-129 GGVIVGIVGMVFAK
+129 GGVIVAVVGMVFAK

-178 AAAIFRALG
+178 ASAIFRALG

-199 GIINVI
+199 GLVNVI
-205 LNLVFVIVF
+205 LNLIFVIVF
-214 HMGVAG
+214 KMGVAG
-220 VATATVISQ
+220 VAIATVVAQ
-229 AVSTTLIISCMMR
+229 AVSTTLIIMCMIR
-242 SHGVIHLDV
+242 SHSVIHLQRDM
-251 HELRVHGD
+251 LRIHGD
-259 KLREIVRVGLPAG
+259 KLKEIVRVGLPAG

-335 RLKKVLIN
+335 RLKKVLCN
-343 CLCIVTG
+343 CLAIVTG
-350 IGMAMGAIFYLLR
+350 IGIGMGAIMYLFR
-363 YQLLGIYSTDAD
+363 YQMLGIYSSDMD
-375 VISFGIVRLEIFC
+375 VINFGIERLELFC
-388 LSYFTCGMMDV
+388 LTYFTCGAMDV
-399 LVGQMRG
+399 MVGQMRG

-421 CGIRIGWIY
+421 CGIRIVWIF
-430 TVFRVDHS
+430 TVFKASNS
-438 LFSLYMSYPVSWIMT
+438 LLTLYMSYPVSWVVT
-453 MAVHFGSFLYVYHK
+453 LAVHFSTFLYVYHK
-467 IKQRTDGIPDVPIP
+467 VKQRTDGVPDVPTV
-481 KNA
+481 KA

>member
-1 MTQSGVIMTFALI
+1 
-14 SLFMEALMARKSRN
+14 MARKSRN

-47 PLALSGVLQLL
+47 PLALSGILQLL

-63 IIVVGRFTG
+63 IIVVGRFSG

-108 GAGRVKDVR
+108 GAGREKDVR
-117 DTVHTA
+117 ETVHTA
-123 MLISVV
+123 MLISVI
-129 GGVIVGIVGMVFAK
+129 GGVIVAVVGMVFAK

-178 AAAIFRALG
+178 ASAIFRALG

-199 GIINVI
+199 GLVNVI
-205 LNLVFVIVF
+205 LNLIFVIVF
-214 HMGVAG
+214 KMGVAG
-220 VATATVISQ
+220 VATATVVAQ
-229 AVSTTLIISCMMR
+229 AVSTTLIIMCMIR
-242 SHGVIHLDV
+242 SHSVIHLQRDM
-251 HELRVHGD
+251 LRIHGD
-259 KLREIVRVGLPAG
+259 KLKEIVRVGLPAG

-335 RLKKVLIN
+335 RLKKVLCN
-343 CLCIVTG
+343 CLAIVTG
-350 IGMAMGAIFYLLR
+350 IGIGMGAITYLFR
-363 YQLLGIYSTDAD
+363 YQLLGIYSSDMD
-375 VISFGIVRLEIFC
+375 VINFGIERLELFC
-388 LSYFTCGMMDV
+388 LTYFTCGAMDV
-399 LVGQMRG
+399 MVGQMRG

-421 CGIRIGWIY
+421 CGIRIVWIF
-430 TVFRVDHS
+430 TVFKASNS
-438 LFSLYMSYPVSWIMT
+438 LLTLYMSYPVSWVVT
-453 MAVHFGSFLYVYHK
+453 LAVHFSTFLYVYHK
-467 IKQRTDGIPDVPIP
+467 VKQRTDGVPDMPTV
-481 KNA
+481 KA

>member
-1 MTQSGVIMTFALI
+1 
-14 SLFMEALMARKSRN
+14 MARKSRN

-47 PLALSGVLQLL
+47 PLALSGILQLL

-108 GAGRVKDVR
+108 GAGREKDVR
-117 DTVHTA
+117 ETVHTA
-123 MLISVV
+123 MLISVI
-129 GGVIVGIVGMVFAK
+129 GGVIVAVVGMVFAK

-178 AAAIFRALG
+178 ASAIFRALG

-199 GIINVI
+199 GLVNVI
-205 LNLVFVIVF
+205 LNLIFVIVF
-214 HMGVAG
+214 KMGVAG
-220 VATATVISQ
+220 VAIATVVAQ
-229 AVSTTLIISCMMR
+229 AVSTTLIIMCMIR
-242 SHGVIHLDV
+242 SHSVIHLQRDM
-251 HELRVHGD
+251 LRIHGD
-259 KLREIVRVGLPAG
+259 KLKEIVRVGLPAG

-335 RLKKVLIN
+335 RLKKVLCN
-343 CLCIVTG
+343 CLAIVTG
-350 IGMAMGAIFYLLR
+350 IGIGMGAIMYLFR
-363 YQLLGIYSTDAD
+363 YQMLGIYSSDMD
-375 VISFGIVRLEIFC
+375 VINFGIERLELFC
-388 LSYFTCGMMDV
+388 LTYFTCGAMDV
-399 LVGQMRG
+399 MVGQMRG

-421 CGIRIGWIY
+421 CGIRIVWIF
-430 TVFRVDHS
+430 TVFKASNS
-438 LFSLYMSYPVSWIMT
+438 LLTLYMSYPVSWVVT
-453 MAVHFGSFLYVYHK
+453 LAVHFSTFLYVYHK
-467 IKQRTDGIPDVPIP
+467 VKQRTDGVPDVPTV
-481 KNA
+481 KA

>member
-1 MTQSGVIMTFALI
+1 
-14 SLFMEALMARKSRN
+14 MARKSRN

-47 PLALSGVLQLL
+47 PLALSGILQLL

-108 GAGRVKDVR
+108 GAGREKDVR
-117 DTVHTA
+117 ETVHTA
-123 MLISVV
+123 MLISVI
-129 GGVIVGIVGMVFAK
+129 GGVIVSVVGMVFAK

-158 ATLYLRIYFAGM
+158 ATLYLRIYFVGM

-178 AAAIFRALG
+178 ASAIFRALG

-199 GIINVI
+199 GLVNVI
-205 LNLVFVIVF
+205 LNLIFVIVF
-214 HMGVAG
+214 KMGVAG
-220 VATATVISQ
+220 VAIATVVAQ
-229 AVSTTLIISCMMR
+229 AVSTTLIILCMIR
-242 SHGVIHLDV
+242 SHSVIHLQRDM
-251 HELRVHGD
+251 LRIHGD
-259 KLREIVRVGLPAG
+259 KLKEIVRVGLPAG

-335 RLKKVLIN
+335 RLKKVLCN
-343 CLCIVTG
+343 CLAIVTG
-350 IGMAMGAIFYLLR
+350 IGIGMGAIMYLFR
-363 YQLLGIYSTDAD
+363 YQLLGIYSSDMD
-375 VISFGIVRLEIFC
+375 VINFGIERLELFC
-388 LSYFTCGMMDV
+388 LTYFTCGAMDV
-399 LVGQMRG
+399 MVGQMRG

-421 CGIRIGWIY
+421 CGIRIVWIF
-430 TVFRVDHS
+430 TVFKASNS
-438 LFSLYMSYPVSWIMT
+438 LLTLYMSYPVSWVVT
-453 MAVHFGSFLYVYHK
+453 LAVHFSTFLYVYHK
-467 IKQRTDGIPDVPIP
+467 VKQRTDGVPDVPTV
-481 KNA
+481 KA